1 MPGNASGGESSA
13 RPTHY
18 APGVSS
24 RLPNPRRRR
33 DRPNQPPAHWTTD
46 QVVGVCMD
54 TLVESNWIEVFGP
67 TTSTT

>member
-1 MPGNASGGESSA
+1 
-13 RPTHY
+13 
-18 APGVSS
+18 VSET
-24 RLPNPRRRR
+24 
-33 DRPNQPPAHWTTD
+33 DWTTD

>member
-1 MPGNASGGESSA
+1 MDSSA
-13 RPTHY
+13 PVQRKAARCSCNRTHI
-18 APGVSS
+18 GISS
-24 RLPNPRRRR
+24 CEWTTTVKVFET
-33 DRPNQPPAHWTTD
+33 DWTTD